1 MKEDLARIEQFLDAL
16 WLERNLAENTLS
28 AYRLDLTM
36 VVEWLHHRGSSL
48 VSVSGEDLQ
57 ARRPWLGPLLLA
69 LGVALAFAP
78 PWQGLP
84 LGAYAAVA
92 LLLVGGIVTV
102 PLLRGGVLGRRPG
115 ARQPILLLALERA
128 RDQRD
133 SATIT
138 VAGVVASLALSVALT
153 VMVASFRDS
162 VTGWLD

>member
-1 MKEDLARIEQFLDAL
+1 MQ
-16 WLERNLAENTLS
+16 
-28 AYRLDLTM
+28 
-36 VVEWLHHRGSSL
+36 V
-48 VSVSGEDLQ
+48 
-57 ARRPWLGPLLLA
+57 
-69 LGVALAFAP
+69 
-78 PWQGLP
+78 
-84 LGAYAAVA
+84 AVA

-102 PLLRGGVLGRRPG
+102 PLLVGGVLGRRPG

-162 VTGWLD
+162 VTGWLDEGFSLTSAG